1 MRELK
6 GEKNKEYPSKE
17 EIIEAL
23 KDDKKLKKFEEL
35 MIILEFNRKSNSIG
49 LIKGELRQNDEVIL
63 RGKLTVFPKTMPNTS
78 MWTDIGIGESIYY
91 GFSLE
96 FQEETLFDLFSEGFR
111 NSIREGKLP
120 FFHR

>member
-1 MRELK
+1 MNYLNISN
-6 GEKNKEYPSKE
+6 KNIYATKE

-23 KDDKKLKKFEEL
+23 KDDKKLKGYEEL
-35 MIILEFNRKSNSIG
+35 IVILEFNRKSERIG
-49 LIKGELRQNDEVIL
+49 LIKGELRQKDEVVL
-63 RGKLTVFPKTMPNTS
+63 RGKLTVFPKAMPNSS

-96 FQEETLFDLFSEGFR
+96 FHEETLFDLFSEGFR

-120 FFHR
+120 FIHR

>member
-1 MRELK
+1 MKYLN
-6 GEKNKEYPSKE
+6 GEKKKTYPSKE
-17 EIIEAL
+17 EILEAL
-23 KDDKKLKKFEEL
+23 KDDKKLKEFEEL
-35 MIILEFNRKSNSIG
+35 IVILEFNRKSENIG
-49 LIKGELRQNDEVIL
+49 LIKGELRQKDDIIL
-63 RGKLTVFPKTMPNTS
+63 RGKLTVFPKTMPNS
-78 MWTDIGIGESIYY
+78 PIWVELDIGESIYY